1 MNKPITYKDNVSEL
15 VSISVKEAM
24 QMLMDNECK
33 PVEVLSS
40 NERESF
46 LIAIAFD
53 EKYHSDSPFLLSV
66 SAWHREIYRREEY
79 VLGYNGEK
87 LPPLPEGYGLVPEIN
102 EKFFSGILFTT
113 GRSSWTEDCHWVI
126 NQRQDILFAVPIDSD
141 KWRALFPPKVK
152 LQPVIL
158 EAGKWYEC
166 EDGSVVKVMDD
177 AGLGGYHICSDRAIR
192 LKDGTALI
200 PIEKIDCSIIRQI
213 DPELSISLSNLDHE
227 TANKVWKV
235 RKNA

>member
-24 QMLMDNECK
+24 QMLMDNNCK
-33 PVEVLSS
+33 PVKVCFASGKTCNLCGVLTSTA
-40 NERESF
+40 SF
-46 LIAIAFD
+46 VITGMFGSI
-53 EKYHSDSPFLLSV
+53 DS
-66 SAWHREIYRREEY
+66 IYRRQEY

-87 LPPLPEGYGLVPEIN
+87 LPPLPEGYGLMPEVN

-113 GRSSWTEDCHWVI
+113 GRSSWTEDCNWVI
-126 NQRQDILFAVPIDSD
+126 NQRQDILFAVPIDSY
-141 KWRALFPPKVK
+141 KWRALFPPKAK

-166 EDGSVVKVMDD
+166 EDGSVVRVLGD
-177 AGLGGYHICSDRAIR
+177 AGLGGYHICSDHAIR

-213 DPELSISLSNLDHE
+213 EPELSISLSNLDHE
-227 TANKVWKV
+227 TANKVWKAK
-235 RKNA
+235 KNA